1 MANLFNLQSNN
12 DLYKLISPN
21 RFDLIAKYIYIKFKD
36 KKVNSSFYYELYH
49 AHMKTFNNCW
59 EYPGTKTNIEE
70 FITAFDKL
78 IDSIE
83 KDGFDKNF
91 PIPLGVN
98 NIIVN
103 GAHRLIASY
112 YYNKV
117 PWFVRER
124 KRATSYN
131 YMFFLNRKQ
140 FPNLDRFYSDY
151 MALEYVKLNPQIRC
165 MIVYPNVY
173 HLNKLGII
181 KQIINKYGYLYYD
194 KEIDLNEKG
203 QNNLIKELY
212 RGERW
217 IGGLFPRAIT
227 GKTPL
232 VKGNNP
238 TVLLLIHMND
248 LSKLVEMKNKCRALF
263 NKGKESL
270 HMSDFTHDTFRISAS
285 LLNKNS
291 VHFLNNGTNDISY
304 KSKLLL
310 TNYFKKIG
318 KNNEDFCLTSSLI
331 MEMYG
336 LREAKD
342 IDYLQKDDNKLFLEK
357 TGLHSGKWLT
367 YYHKHK
373 DEIIY
378 NPKYHFYF
386 NGFKFSALEVIK
398 KMKENRNEKKD
409 IVDVDLINKI

>member
-1 MANLFNLQSNN
+1 MTELLEFNRP
-12 DLYKLISPN
+12 LYDLISPK
-21 RFDLIAKYIYIKFKD
+21 RFDLIAKYIYIKFKARNI
-36 KKVNSSFYYELYH
+36 KTSFYYDLYH

-59 EYPGTKTNIEE
+59 EYPGTKTNIKE

-78 IDSIE
+78 INSIE
-83 KDGFDKNF
+83 KDGFNKKF

-98 NIIVN
+98 NLIVN
-103 GAHRLIASY
+103 GAHRLMICY

-117 PWFVRER
+117 PLFVRE
-124 KRATSYN
+124 KKVATSYN
-131 YMFFLNRKQ
+131 YMFFLKRKQ
-140 FPNLDRFYSDY
+140 FLNLDRFYSDY
-151 MALEYVKLNPQIRC
+151 MALEYIKLNPKIRC

-173 HLNKLGII
+173 HLNKLENI
-181 KQIINKYGYLYYD
+181 KQIINNYGYLYYH
-194 KEIDLNEKG
+194 KEVNLNEKG

-217 IGGLFPRAIT
+217 IGGLFPRATT

-238 TVLLLIHMND
+238 TVMLLIHMND

-304 KSKLLL
+304 KSKQLLS
-310 TNYFKKIG
+310 NYFKKVG
-318 KNNEDFCLTSSLI
+318 ENNEDFCLTSSLI

-342 IDYLQKDDNKLFLEK
+342 IDYLQKDDKNILLEK
-357 TGLHSGKWLT
+357 TGLHSEKWLT

-409 IVDVDLINKI
+409 IVDIDLINRI